1 MVSITI
7 PFHQLKDDLYLP
19 ALANLILFYVVWRW
33 WRWPSASDNRRP
45 SCWCSAACQIIWVE
59 GNTFS
64 CLLWL
69 SIRLQAV
76 GLQITCLIHLTKT
89 NVHLQVLKLHIED
102 PSLNTEVTKL
112 SQELAPPPCSS
123 GISLVHV
130 GLMAGV
136 VALSGAAVIV
146 YLKRSQLWSPKP
158 EDGLLFWGVGLVA
171 SETSIA
177 IS

>member
-1 MVSITI
+1 M

-19 ALANLILFYVVWRW
+19 ALANLILFYVAWRW
-33 WRWPSASDNRRP
+33 WRWPSAADNRRR

-59 GNTFS
+59 GKSFFFV

-102 PSLNTEVTKL
+102 PSLNTEVTKP
-112 SQELAPPPCSS
+112 SQELALPPRRS
-123 GISLVHV
+123 GISLLHV
-130 GLMAGV
+130 GLTAGI
-136 VALSGAAVIV
+136 VALSGAAVMV
-146 YLKRSQLWSPKP
+146 YLKRNDLSCDIQNRRMAFFSFLRK
-158 EDGLLFWGVGLVA
+158 LVA